1 MSWAHLAGA
10 VSGRNRRA
18 CSTTYPQESWPLR
31 PRSPVLPSLDAE
43 PVSEPRTRQP
53 ASVSQRESVAWRRTS
68 FKFISARRANTQTQ
82 TNKSHTGANKQESAF
97 GLMGWIK
104 RKGRMFCAAITTPQ
118 RERQTERQ
126 KQRPIR
132 RLQLSRSVNGA
143 AVDYDEKCHFI
154 SLVPSQHWKSF
165 FRPESL
171 SASHQYTA
179 RGSHDSKEV
188 ELPWQQDNDKL
199 ACRSAAF
206 CSRARPAR
214 CLLSAFRIW
223 IWFLFLAATI
233 SQEPGTLLPF

>member
-1 MSWAHLAGA
+1 
-10 VSGRNRRA
+10 
-18 CSTTYPQESWPLR
+18 
-31 PRSPVLPSLDAE
+31 
-43 PVSEPRTRQP
+43 
-53 ASVSQRESVAWRRTS
+53 
-68 FKFISARRANTQTQ
+68 
-82 TNKSHTGANKQESAF
+82 
-97 GLMGWIK
+97 
-104 RKGRMFCAAITTPQ
+104 MFCAAITTPQ

-143 AVDYDEKCHFI
+143 TVDYDEKCQFF

-206 CSRARPAR
+206 CSRGRPAW
-214 CLLSAFRIW
+214 CLIFSLQYLDLVPVSSCDD
-223 IWFLFLAATI
+223 L
-233 SQEPGTLLPF
+233 PGTWHIIPVIITV